1 MVIMSRII
9 GGVSMPF
16 NVRDN
21 NLILTTTSKA
31 NNNSLISIHFLLR
44 VGMPV
49 NVAGLNQS
57 TVTFVRRTLLIK
69 YK

>member
-16 NVRDN
+16 SVRDN
-21 NLILTTTSKA
+21 NLIMTKTS
-31 NNNSLISIHFLLR
+31 NN
-44 VGMPV
+44 
-49 NVAGLNQS
+49 
-57 TVTFVRRTLLIK
+57 K

>member
-9 GGVSMPF
+9 GGISMPF
-16 NVRDN
+16 NVQDN

-44 VGMPV
+44 VGTPV
-49 NVAGLNQS
+49 NVTGLNQS
-57 TVTFVRRTLLIK
+57 TVTFVQKTLLTN

>member
-1 MVIMSRII
+1 
-9 GGVSMPF
+9 MPF
-16 NVRDN
+16 NARDN
-21 NLILTTTSKA
+21 NLILTTTSKV

-44 VGMPV
+44 VGTPV

-57 TVTFVRRTLLIK
+57 TVTFVRRTLLNK

>member
-1 MVIMSRII
+1 MVIVSKII
-9 GGVSMPF
+9 GGISMPF
-16 NVRDN
+16 NVQVN

-44 VGMPV
+44 VGTPV
-49 NVAGLNQS
+49 NVTGLNQS
-57 TVTFVRRTLLIK
+57 MVTFVQRTLLIK

>member
-1 MVIMSRII
+1 MSRIL

-16 NVRDN
+16 NVRTN
-21 NLILTTTSKA
+21 NLILITTSKA

-44 VGMPV
+44 VGTPV

-57 TVTFVRRTLLIK
+57 TATFVRRTLSIK

>member
-9 GGVSMPF
+9 GGISMPF

-44 VGMPV
+44 VGTPV
-49 NVAGLNQS
+49 SVAVLNQS
-57 TVTFVRRTLLIK
+57 MVTFVQKTLLTN

>member
-1 MVIMSRII
+1 MVIVSKII

-16 NVRDN
+16 NVRVN
-21 NLILTTTSKA
+21 NLILTTTNKA

-44 VGMPV
+44 VGTPV
-49 NVAGLNQS
+49 NVTGLNQS
-57 TVTFVRRTLLIK
+57 TVTFVQRTLLIN

>member
-9 GGVSMPF
+9 GGISMPF

-31 NNNSLISIHFLLR
+31 NNNNLISIHFLLR
-44 VGMPV
+44 VGTPV

-57 TVTFVRRTLLIK
+57 TVTFVQKTLLTN

>member
-1 MVIMSRII
+1 MSRII

-44 VGMPV
+44 VGKPV